1 MNAARGGTGDP
12 APSQPDSAQSDPA
25 TPQPDSARA
34 DTNLELA
41 QREGPAA
48 ALERA
53 LILATCT
60 LVTVLYVMTVTIANV
75 SLPAIQGT
83 RSATPDQIA
92 WVVTSNLVATAV
104 ATPLAGWLVVR
115 MGRRW
120 LMNACVLAFGLASLG
135 CGLSGSLEE
144 LVLWRTVQGAV
155 GAPLVP
161 ASQAIVLDAYRR
173 ERHGAVLAIYGM
185 GSVLGPIIGPTL
197 GGWLAETYNWRWLF
211 YMIVPFAIVSLLGTL
226 AVIRDREIAQR
237 KALDWTGFLSLSV
250 ALAAAQLML
259 DRGELADW
267 FDAPEII
274 GWAAVALVALY
285 AFVVHSLST
294 PQPFLDLRLFADRNF
309 VVGLVLVFV
318 FGMLNFTPMTLLPPL
333 MQNVGSYPDSV
344 VGLVIG
350 SRGVGTLAAFSFM
363 IVGSRIEPRLMIVT
377 GFLLQA
383 WAGWELAHLD
393 TQPTVAAVF
402 GPMVMQ
408 GFGVGLLW
416 VPITMVTFNTLDSRL
431 VPDGSAVYH
440 MVRNFGSAVHISLTV
455 TVSLRMARTAYG
467 ELAERVTPFNASVLP
482 PAWSTDHPAGLASLA
497 RELHRQ
503 SMMIGYLDAFVFFV
517 ATSLVVLPLVAAIR
531 LRKA

>member
-1 MNAARGGTGDP
+1 MNP
-12 APSQPDSAQSDPA
+12 AQPSPP
-25 TPQPDSARA
+25 
-34 DTNLELA
+34 LELA
-41 QREGPAA
+41 QRDGPAA

-60 LVTVLYVMTVTIANV
+60 LVTLLYAMTVTIANV

-83 RSATPDQIA
+83 LSATPDQIA

-104 ATPLAGWLVVR
+104 ATPLAGWLIVR
-115 MGRRW
+115 MGRRR
-120 LMNACVLAFGLASLG
+120 LMNTCVLAFGLASLG
-135 CGLSGSLEE
+135 CGLAGSLEE
-144 LVLWRTVQGAV
+144 LVFWRTVQGAV

-173 ERHGAVLAIYGM
+173 ERHGAVLAIFGM

-197 GGWLAETYNWRWLF
+197 GGWLADTYNWRWLF
-211 YMIVPFAIVSLLGTL
+211 YMVVPFAVLSQLGTL
-226 AVIRDREIAQR
+226 AMIRDRAIAER
-237 KALDWTGFLSLSV
+237 KKLDWLGFISLSM

-267 FDAPEII
+267 FASTEII
-274 GWAAVALVALY
+274 AWAAIAAIALY

-294 PQPFLDLRLFADRNF
+294 AQPFLDLRLIADRNF

-318 FGMLNFTPMTLLPPL
+318 YGMLNFTPMTLLPPL
-333 MQNVGSYPDSV
+333 MQNVGSYPDAV

-350 SRGVGTLAAFSFM
+350 SRGLGTLAAFACM
-363 IVGSRIEPRLMIVT
+363 IVGSRIEPRLMIVA
-377 GFLLQA
+377 GFALQA
-383 WAGWELAHLD
+383 WAGWQLAHLD

-402 GPMVMQ
+402 VPMLLQ
-408 GFGVGLLW
+408 GFGVGVLW
-416 VPITMVTFNTLDSRL
+416 VPITMVTFNSLDSRL

-455 TVSLRMARTAYG
+455 TVSLRMGRTAYG
-467 ELAERVTPFNASVLP
+467 ELAERVTPFHAQSLP
-482 PAWSTDHPAGLASLA
+482 AAWSIDHPAGLASLA
-497 RELHRQ
+497 RELQRQ

-517 ATSLVVLPLVAAIR
+517 ATSLIVLPLVALIR
-531 LRKA
+531 LRKP